1 VGEESETAGR
11 QDARTVAVVVTN
23 RTMTSEI
30 PKLEENMQKTVIV
43 RIEGGVIQDVE
54 CPSGVQVVIHDYDID
69 GSETD
74 LAEDE
79 TGDEYIESVWE

>member
-1 VGEESETAGR
+1 MGQESQETSE
-11 QDARTVAVVVTN
+11 QDAQPLAVVVTN

-30 PKLEENMQKTVIV
+30 PKLEENMKKTVIV